1 MADAYKGLTIRI
13 GAETTGLTQALK
25 SANSTITKTK
35 GELSKLKTALRF
47 DPSSAAAMTTQMQ
60 ALAEK
65 GTATA
70 NKINILKDAARALYT
85 ELTGKELSPE
95 MTELANETKE
105 AATNASDA
113 KARYNALIETVAS
126 VKNAIEKL
134 SGIDDFWEQSK
145 QDIDANLDRMSALG
159 GETEELVT
167 RYRKLSGQVSA
178 TQAELEKMNKVEQ
191 LGNLRTDIIR
201 TEAELKNIATEYVK
215 VQAKQALAFSGSNVG
230 EYRSQIKQ
238 LGSATDSLSAEFRE
252 LQQAAELDPEN
263 INVARAA
270 VRNLHDQSDLTADKI
285 KLLRKELSEV
295 ENASGVKLT
304 AQNMQNIAK
313 QTMTAR
319 EEAVKWQTKLQTIK
333 SEISSVDKL
342 IESTNRTTSETVGKH
357 TELVTRARQ
366 LRTELTGVQAK
377 ADAAMKELE
386 AKEALSYQKQLTE
399 QITLEQAHLS
409 GLQNELNTTKA
420 GWLSMLSSL
429 TSVGMTAYAT
439 ITPLASN
446 FIRSA
451 IEDAQTFD
459 AAYRDMRKTVE
470 GTEEQFEELRDAAVE
485 FANTHVTSADQIL
498 EIEAMGGQLGIAV
511 DDLKEFANTVSNLDI
526 ATNIDADTLAEEL
539 GQLSSIMDFTSD
551 EYDNFADS
559 LVRLGNNEPALE
571 SAIMDI
577 TSRIGSQASI
587 LGMSADQV
595 LAYSTALAATGQNS
609 EAAGTALSKTM
620 AQIETAVS
628 SGGDALNGFAELSGM
643 SAEEFAKAWEDD
655 AAGAM
660 QLFIEGLKRVDDSG
674 GSVDATLQDL
684 GITAVRQKQALE
696 GLSQT
701 TDVLDDAL
709 VMSADAWN
717 GVSDQWGAAGDAA
730 REAQKK
736 SEGFSGTLGSLQNV
750 CSNISS
756 EIADGLTPVLGL
768 LRDGLQAVYDATSGL
783 TDSQKTLVVGL
794 IGAAAATGPVLT
806 AFGSV
811 GAAIDRMRDSSN
823 VAKGTFAQAVK
834 EMVSGSKSVKSTVA
848 KTADVVEDSG
858 EAWVN
863 LGDSMDTTNRKAA
876 TLEKGMKALKGAS
889 VLVATVIAT
898 MAISA
903 LADYIDRQNKAQQ
916 ATQGLADSVTQITG
930 EFKSEAASASA
941 SSTSLDDYKNSVRAL
956 TDSQAELASTIA
968 NSYTEASAN
977 ISMLDQAR
985 GTIEQYAGSTNL
997 TTKQV
1002 GELTAAIDLVNEQLG
1017 TSYSVVASGN
1027 AYDVLD
1033 GDAKKANDS
1042 ILELIDTQE
1051 KQMKL
1056 NALQESYT
1064 SAYEQYYKNVEAYE
1078 EGLQKVHDIENK
1090 IAQVNKEIAK
1100 QGFANPTQQNQLI
1113 EYQSELDNLNGTLD
1127 EAKTNLDSSE
1137 SAVSRLSD
1145 RYAAL
1150 SVDTSTA
1157 NGQLLSYIAN
1167 NETAWSAM
1175 EHSNGSA
1182 TSLAD
1187 SLASVGIKEQ
1197 DLANVDWSVLQAN
1210 FDGTFA
1216 SISSDLTQM
1225 GVKFDQSK
1233 ADALNHQQGLS
1244 MAFAKIASSSDL
1256 ATSQTI
1262 SNVSK
1267 SVGGV
1272 QGLASAFAAAGV
1284 SVEDLANLT
1293 DDQLSKIVSDYA
1305 TSGTDIKSAVES
1317 AASTVTASTPTIGKA
1332 IPEGLLLGMKTYSG
1346 QASEYMKS
1354 ESQTVID
1361 AVRSTLGINSPSTVM
1376 MQLGQF
1382 TTQGFVEGMTQN
1394 QGAISTAFN
1403 SAIADLASSAILNT
1417 ATFNTLGSNVMT
1429 QLGNGITNAASIPR
1443 SALNSALS
1451 SVAKAASNSSF
1462 SSALNGT
1469 GSKMMTS
1476 LSSGITSNA
1485 SRPRA
1490 AAQSAANNT
1499 VNAIKTTPNNFK
1511 TIGVQTMN
1519 MFANGINSAKGQPKT
1534 AANNAVNDAKDSAKS
1549 KANNFS
1555 EVGRQ
1560 AMSGFAKGIRD
1571 NAYIATAAAAA
1582 AARDAKRAADAAIKV
1597 GSPSKEFAKT
1607 GMWAMRGFAVGFED
1621 EEQNTAKTIKASMM
1635 RIVDATQSYLDSVE
1649 LTFSPELATDLS
1661 SEYAPNVTLNNDAAD
1676 AGAPVYNIYLND
1688 IVVND
1693 DEEIQ
1698 DQAYSLIQTLLRKG
1712 GM

>member
-25 SANSTITKTK
+25 SATSTITKTK
-35 GELSKLKTALRF
+35 GELTKLKTALRF
-47 DPSSAAAMTTQMQ
+47 DPSSAVALTAKMQ
-60 ALAEK
+60 ALSEQ
-65 GTATA
+65 GVATA
-70 NKINILKDAARALYT
+70 RKIEILKDAARALYQ
-85 ELTGKELSPE
+85 EITGKELSPS
-95 MTELANETKE
+95 MSELANETQE
-105 AATNASDA
+105 AASRAAEA
-113 KARYNALIETVAS
+113 KVKYNSLIETVAS
-126 VKNAIEKL
+126 VKNEIEKL
-134 SGIDDFWEQSK
+134 SGIDNFWEQSK

-159 GETEELVT
+159 GETEELVE

-178 TQAELEKMNKVEQ
+178 TQAELVKMNKIEQ
-191 LGNLRTDIIR
+191 LGNLRTDIIK
-201 TEAELKNIATEYVK
+201 TEAELKKIASDYVQ
-215 VQAKQALAFSGSNVG
+215 VQAKQAMAFSGSNVG
-230 EYRSQIKQ
+230 EYRSQVQQ
-238 LGSATDSLSAEFRE
+238 LSHATDSLSEDFRE
-252 LQQAAELDPEN
+252 LKQASELDPQN
-263 INVARAA
+263 INLARTA
-270 VRNLHDQSDLTADKI
+270 VRNLHDQTELTADKV
-285 KLLRKELSEV
+285 KALRNELREV
-295 ENASGVKLT
+295 ESASGVKLT

-313 QTMTAR
+313 QTMEAR
-319 EEAVKWQTKLQTIK
+319 EEAVKWQTNLQKIK
-333 SEISSVDKL
+333 SELKGVETL
-342 IESTNRTTSETVGKH
+342 INSTNRTTAESVGKH
-357 TELVTRARQ
+357 TELVTKARQ
-366 LRTELTGVQAK
+366 LKTELTGVQAK

-386 AKEALSYQKQLTE
+386 AKEALGYQKQLTE
-399 QITLEQAHLS
+399 QITLEQAHLNS
-409 GLQNELNTTKA
+409 LQNELNTTKTS
-420 GWLSMLSSL
+420 WLNMYSSL

-439 ITPLASN
+439 ITPLASR
-446 FIRSA
+446 FISSA
-451 IEDAQTFD
+451 IDSAQTLD
-459 AAYRDMRKTVE
+459 SAYRDMRKTVE
-470 GTEEQFEELRDAAVE
+470 GTEEQFEELREAAIE
-485 FANTHVTSADQIL
+485 FSNTHVTTAEQVL

-511 DDLKEFANTVSNLDI
+511 EDLKEFATTVSNLDI

-539 GQLSSIMDFTSD
+539 GQLSSIMDFTAD

-628 SGGDALNGFAELSGM
+628 KGGDSLNGFAQIAGM
-643 SAEEFAKAWEDD
+643 SADEFADAWEND
-655 AAGAM
+655 AAGAI
-660 QLFIEGLKRVDDSG
+660 QAFIEGLKKVDSSG

-696 GLSQT
+696 GLTQT

-736 SEGFSGTLGSLQNV
+736 SEGFSGTLGSLENV
-750 CSNISS
+750 CSNISA
-756 EIADGLTPVLGL
+756 EIADGLTPVLGF
-768 LRDGLQAVYDATSGL
+768 LRDALQAVYDMTSNLSSG
-783 TDSQKTLVVGL
+783 QKTLVTAF
-794 IGAAAATGPVLT
+794 IGVAAGAGPVLT
-806 AFGSV
+806 ALGSV
-811 GAAIDRMRDSSN
+811 GGAIGRMRENSN
-823 VAKGTFAQAVK
+823 LAAGTFAKAVK
-834 EMVSGSKSVKSTVA
+834 EMVTGSKSVNSTVS
-848 KTADVVEDSG
+848 KTANVVEDSG
-858 EAWVN
+858 EAWVG
-863 LGDSMDTTNRKAA
+863 LGDSMDDAERKAA
-876 TLEKGMKALKGAS
+876 RLEKGMKALKGAS
-889 VLVATVIAT
+889 ILVATVIAT
-898 MAISA
+898 VAISA
-903 LADYIDRQNKAQQ
+903 IADYIDHQNKAQQ
-916 ATQGLADSVTQITG
+916 ATKGLEDSITRITG
-930 EFKSEAASASA
+930 EFKAEANAASD
-941 SSTSLDDYKNSVRAL
+941 SSTGLADYKSSIEEL
-956 TDSQAELASTIA
+956 TGAQAELASTI
-968 NSYTEASAN
+968 SSTYTEATAN

-1272 QGLASAFAAAGV
+1272 QGLASAFADAGV

-1317 AASTVTASTPTIGKA
+1317 AASTVTASTPTIGKS

-1403 SAIADLASSAILNT
+1403 SAISQLATGAIIKT
-1417 ATFNTLGSNVMT
+1417 ATFNALGKKVMT
-1429 QLGNGITNAASIPR
+1429 NLGNGISNNASKPKAALNKALSNAAK
-1443 SALNSALS
+1443 
-1451 SVAKAASNSSF
+1451 VAT
-1462 SSALNGT
+1462 NGT
-1469 GSKMMTS
+1469 WSATLNKAGSKMMTS
-1476 LSSGITSNA
+1476 MASGISG
-1485 SRPRA
+1485 
-1490 AAQSAANNT
+1490 SAAKPKNAASSAAKNT
-1499 VNAIKTTPNNFK
+1499 VNAIKTTPDNFK
-1511 TIGVQTMN
+1511 RVGTQTMTK
-1519 MFANGINSAKGQPKT
+1519 FADGISTNKRKATSAANSAVTTAKNSAK
-1534 AANNAVNDAKDSAKS
+1534 D
-1549 KANNFS
+1549 KANDFTA
-1555 EVGRQ
+1555 VGKQ
-1560 AMSGFAKGIRD
+1560 AMKGFAQGISDNKGI
-1571 NAYIATAAAAA
+1571 ATRAAAKA
-1582 AARDAKRAADAAIKV
+1582 AADAKKAADKAIDV

-1621 EEQNTAKTIKASMM
+1621 EERNTAKAVKSSMM
-1635 RIVDATQSYLDSVE
+1635 GILDATKSYLDAVE
-1649 LTFSPELATDLS
+1649 FTFTPELATDLS
-1661 SEYAPNVTLNNDAAD
+1661 GEYATNVSLNTEGNST
-1676 AGAPVYNIYLND
+1676 APIYNVYLND
-1688 IVVND
+1688 VVVND
-1693 DEEIQ
+1693 DTEIQ
-1698 DQAYSLIQTLLRKG
+1698 NQAYSLIQTLLRKG